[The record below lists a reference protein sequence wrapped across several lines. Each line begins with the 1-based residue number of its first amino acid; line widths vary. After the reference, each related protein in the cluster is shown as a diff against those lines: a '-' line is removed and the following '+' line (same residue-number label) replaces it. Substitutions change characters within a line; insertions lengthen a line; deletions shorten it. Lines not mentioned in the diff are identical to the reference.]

1 MIKLFKNDNF
11 YFYILTFVL
20 LFFFL
25 IFINTNYHIPSL
37 GADEF
42 VKVWPYKEF
51 IFTKESKSI
60 ISNLGGNLGFEDHIF
75 LSLNFFSSIFPFFKS
90 SPILFVKSLNLFAF
104 ILSILILFKVC
115 NLILKDK
122 KLSFIFCLLILS
134 NKSLILEHISYFYSY
149 TLVLL
154 FQLINFYF
162 LIKIFKKFKIKTLFY
177 FFIFNFIGTFIW
189 ESFFIYFVFEFIF
202 CLILLLKNQDYETLK
217 KTFIIYFKSGISLL
231 CYVSLH
237 YIKFGNFL
245 VSYSK
250 PNKNLADFFY
260 NSLQISKNLIDD
272 IFFGIPSFFHDK
284 EIFLIIIIIFPLLIL
299 IIKTDFKKIPFTFY
313 QILISLFFVFLSIC
327 YAGRYDQ
334 GLWSFFNIFV
344 LLIIF
349 KLFASSKLFKQKNS
363 KNFFMIFLL
372 IYSFSIDVHSKRL
385 DIFSDFKNLKA
396 KFDDSIF
403 RLIDKDNFYSMELNI
418 VTENPTIKKRIIEPW
433 RLAYGIDTFYGGR
446 GLYFYENERSYWP
459 KNFEFSRINTKNSI
473 NLSNQFQI
481 KHSQNKLIKDTNEAI
496 YVFDNFVT
504 KTNDARNF
512 KIRFFINENNAY
524 LIDDTKNIY
533 KDLEKEPILNENF
546 SLNIKKIKDYFKI
559 DSIHEISLKLE
570 NNLNL
575 KNLNIKINGDYY
587 DTKRISNDELKLNI
601 PSNTEYISLHKNK
614 KNFTNSIKNLE
625 IILSKN
631 DENKLKLYNTFNDV
645 ILNRYE
651 FVPEKYACMVDIKL
665 DLKSKKI
672 YKYKSIIEKN
682 EKITLTIYED
692 VDLDNSIYQLIKLNE
707 NVKEISKV
715 KFKNFSSQER
725 IIVC

>member
-11 YFYILTFVL
+11 YFYILNFIL
-20 LFFFL
+20 LIFFL

-51 IFTKESKSI
+51 IFAKESKSI

-75 LSLNFFSSIFPFFKS
+75 LSLNFFSSISPFFKS
-90 SPILFVKSLNLFAF
+90 SPILFVKSLNLLAF
-104 ILSILILFKVC
+104 VLSILILFRVC

-177 FFIFNFIGTFIW
+177 FFIVNFIGTFIW
-189 ESFFIYFVFEFIF
+189 ESFFVYFVFEFIF

-217 KTFIIYFKSGISLL
+217 KTFIIYFKSGISLF

-260 NSLQISKNLIDD
+260 NSLQITKNLIDD

-284 EIFLIIIIIFPLLIL
+284 EIFLIIIIIFPLLIV
-299 IIKTDFKKIPFTFY
+299 IIKTDLKKIPFTFY

-349 KLFASSKLFKQKNS
+349 KLFASSKLFKKKNLN
-363 KNFFMIFLL
+363 NFFMIFFL

-403 RLIDKDNFYSMELNI
+403 RLIDKDNFYSMRLNI
-418 VTENPTIKKRIIEPW
+418 ITENPTIKKRIIEPW
-433 RLAYGIDTFYGGR
+433 RLAYGIDTFHGGN
-446 GLYFYENERSYWP
+446 GLYYYQNEKSYWP
-459 KNFEFSRINTKNSI
+459 KDFEFSTINNTN
-473 NLSNQFQI
+473 QI
-481 KHSQNKLIKDTNEAI
+481 KKLNKFDIHHISKKNYNIKKNNFFI
-496 YVFDNFVT
+496 FDNFVAI
-504 KTNDARNF
+504 TNDNENF
-512 KIRFFINENNAY
+512 NVEFFINSNNYY
-524 LIDDTKNIY
+524 LIKNEINIF
-533 KDLEKEPILNENF
+533 KDLDKIAEVYHGNNLDIQKLINFFDISKITQISIKIENK
-546 SLNIKKIKDYFKI
+546 LNIKDIKLKI
-559 DSIHEISLKLE
+559 DDVSYMSQIESNGL
-570 NNLNL
+570 
-575 KNLNIKINGDYY
+575 IKIN
-587 DTKRISNDELKLNI
+587 I
-601 PSNTEYISLHKNK
+601 PIN
-614 KNFTNSIKNLE
+614 
-625 IILSKN
+625 
-631 DENKLKLYNTFNDV
+631 
-645 ILNRYE
+645 
-651 FVPEKYACMVDIKL
+651 
-665 DLKSKKI
+665 SKKI
-672 YKYKSIIEKN
+672 ILLSDNINITDHIKEINFKTFKKISKKEEKLQGYSNYEFISNNSACMLRLQLNYYDSEIFKYKTIIKRGQKVNLILKDINNFDPKN
-682 EKITLTIYED
+682 SKFRL
-692 VDLDNSIYQLIKLNE
+692 LKLKNTYKE
-707 NVKEISKV
+707 NLKV
-715 KFKNFSSQER
+715 KFYNIKTNNNKK
-725 IIVC
+725 ILC

>member
-11 YFYILTFVL
+11 YFYILNFIL
-20 LFFFL
+20 LIFFL

-51 IFTKESKSI
+51 IFAKESKSI

-75 LSLNFFSSIFPFFKS
+75 LSLNFFSSISPFFKS
-90 SPILFVKSLNLFAF
+90 SPILFVKSLNLLAF
-104 ILSILILFKVC
+104 VLSILILFRVC

-177 FFIFNFIGTFIW
+177 FFIVNFIGTFIW
-189 ESFFIYFVFEFIF
+189 ESFFVYFVFEFIF

-217 KTFIIYFKSGISLL
+217 KTFIIYFKSGISLF

-260 NSLQISKNLIDD
+260 NSLQITKNLIDD

-284 EIFLIIIIIFPLLIL
+284 EIFLIIIIIFPLLIV
-299 IIKTDFKKIPFTFY
+299 IIKTDLKKIPFTFY

-349 KLFASSKLFKQKNS
+349 KLFASSKLFKKKNLN
-363 KNFFMIFLL
+363 NFFMIF
-372 IYSFSIDVHSKRL
+372 FFN
-385 DIFSDFKNLKA
+385 IFF
-396 KFDDSIF
+396 FD
-403 RLIDKDNFYSMELNI
+403 
-418 VTENPTIKKRIIEPW
+418 
-433 RLAYGIDTFYGGR
+433 
-446 GLYFYENERSYWP
+446 
-459 KNFEFSRINTKNSI
+459 
-473 NLSNQFQI
+473 
-481 KHSQNKLIKDTNEAI
+481 
-496 YVFDNFVT
+496 
-504 KTNDARNF
+504 
-512 KIRFFINENNAY
+512 
-524 LIDDTKNIY
+524 
-533 KDLEKEPILNENF
+533 
-546 SLNIKKIKDYFKI
+546 
-559 DSIHEISLKLE
+559 
-570 NNLNL
+570 
-575 KNLNIKINGDYY
+575 
-587 DTKRISNDELKLNI
+587 
-601 PSNTEYISLHKNK
+601 
-614 KNFTNSIKNLE
+614 
-625 IILSKN
+625 
-631 DENKLKLYNTFNDV
+631 
-645 ILNRYE
+645 
-651 FVPEKYACMVDIKL
+651 
-665 DLKSKKI
+665 
-672 YKYKSIIEKN
+672 
-682 EKITLTIYED
+682 
-692 VDLDNSIYQLIKLNE
+692 
-707 NVKEISKV
+707 
-715 KFKNFSSQER
+715 
-725 IIVC
+725 